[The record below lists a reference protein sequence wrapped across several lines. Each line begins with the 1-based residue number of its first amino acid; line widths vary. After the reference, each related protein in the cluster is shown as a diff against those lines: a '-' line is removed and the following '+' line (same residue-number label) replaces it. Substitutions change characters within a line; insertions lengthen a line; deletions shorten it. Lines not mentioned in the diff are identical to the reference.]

1 MRAPRGLLLAGGLAA
16 AGLAAGGC
24 SSGYGLA
31 HAGPSDRP
39 TSTAAMQNLAGRVH
53 FIMNESGLPIQNG
66 HIGCSPNA
74 GGRSVTCYGETADEP
89 VDKVEGDFVAP
100 APTAGPG
107 GCPGTL
113 TVKDGSTVVTAVPE
127 NPCR

>member
-1 MRAPRGLLLAGGLAA
+1 MSRPRRAVLASVLGGACLLAA
-16 AGLAAGGC
+16 GC

-39 TSTAAMQNLAGRVH
+39 SSTAAMQNLAGRVH
-53 FIMNESGLPIQNG
+53 FIMDESGLPIQNG
-66 HIGCSPNA
+66 HIGCSPDAA
-74 GGRSVTCYGETADEP
+74 GRKVTCLGETATEP
-89 VDKVEGDFVAP
+89 VDPVEGLFTARS
-100 APTAGPG
+100 ATAGPG

-113 TVKDGSTVVTAVPE
+113 TVTQGTTVVTTVAE